1 MLYQLENPL
10 LGVRHLRA
18 LTEKCLLLESMCV
31 PDDKPSMLLREEPS
45 ECDQSLTDVA
55 CYPSE
60 ESLIKMLYRTGFT
73 FVYRLASLPRH
84 DDFCETLEHRRK
96 RTVLLASS
104 IPIDL
109 FGFRLCLES
118 REKQDP
124 WTKVSV
130 FPGTVTFPSP
140 IMSEQSFPEFRSP
153 GACLSGPGG
162 SLEMAS

>member
-1 MLYQLENPL
+1 
-10 LGVRHLRA
+10 
-18 LTEKCLLLESMCV
+18 
-31 PDDKPSMLLREEPS
+31 MLLREEPS

-60 ESLIKMLYRTGFT
+60 ESLIKMLYRAGFS

-130 FPGTVTFPSP
+130 FPGTVPQRISRFLALPASKNTFPSP